1 MTSRVSRLLS
11 RKAEVSIEFGRLVVR
26 QLNGE
31 EVGQDFLKKYS
42 PILLREILT
51 ALEIEAYEYRSYKTG
66 YYGR

>member
-51 ALEIEAYEYRSYKTG
+51 ALGKV
-66 YYGR
+66 